1 MEYKKQLKKLKKA
14 FASYPSKP
22 QPPTLPKDSK
32 SDAVCICRDSKGVVD
47 FVGMNLERYECV
59 VQKIVGSLRV
69 FKYLQNQTQQRIIAY
84 HLYAIELC

>member
-32 SDAVCICRDSKGVVD
+32 SDAVCICRDSKGE
-47 FVGMNLERYECV
+47 FKRLYSTQLEALQQANLA
-59 VQKIVGSLRV
+59 
-69 FKYLQNQTQQRIIAY
+69 LQI
-84 HLYAIELC
+84 